1 MIWLGLI
8 VLLSWGSVGCVCEQS
23 PRISLLLQVHLSVGD
38 GFVMEGLGIA
48 SFSVVVEFNG
58 SFLDFDN

>member
-8 VLLSWGSVGCVCEQS
+8 VLLSWGSVGCVCVCEQS
-23 PRISLLLQVHLSVGD
+23 PWTLLQVHLSVGD

-48 SFSVVVEFNG
+48 SFSVVVDFNG
-58 SFLDFDN
+58 TFLDFDN